1 MCEKNSWRTAGKRE
15 NIAKNKFGL
24 WQSTVIMER
33 RSKTVGVD
41 LQANILN
48 FNTML
53 TVTQKKQP
61 QKWGCFLCLIFKN
74 QTSRTRMCTSSSC
87 CSVTRLGA
95 FIIKSWAAP
104 LRGNAITSRIVSSS
118 AKSITILSIP
128 GAIPA

>member
-1 MCEKNSWRTAGKRE
+1 MCEKNSWRIVGKRE
-15 NIAKNKFGL
+15 NIAQNKFGRCRPA
-24 WQSTVIMER
+24 VIMEH

-41 LQANILN
+41 LQVNILI
-48 FNTML
+48 L
-53 TVTQKKQP
+53 IQCQQP
-61 QKWGCFLCLIFKN
+61 HIKNNPKNGVVILCLIFKN

-104 LRGNAITSRIVSSS
+104 LSGNAITSRIVSSS